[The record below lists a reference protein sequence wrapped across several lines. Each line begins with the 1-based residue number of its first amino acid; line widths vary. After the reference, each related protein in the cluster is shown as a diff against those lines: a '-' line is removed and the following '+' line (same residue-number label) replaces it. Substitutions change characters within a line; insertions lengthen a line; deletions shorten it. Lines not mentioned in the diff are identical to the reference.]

1 MRNLALLAF
10 MTLALVLG
18 ACGADAPVAGVYVAE
33 APAQPAGAQDRE
45 PNEITLELKPGGEG
59 ALVTRTDSA
68 PLKWD
73 VRDNT
78 VTLHGKSGGV
88 MVGAVTR
95 DGLTVQFPG
104 IGALLFVRMEK

>member
-1 MRNLALLAF
+1 MKNLALLVFIA
-10 MTLALVLG
+10 LALVLG
-18 ACGADAPVAGVYVAE
+18 ACEADVPVAGVYVAA
-33 APAQPAGAQDRE
+33 APAQTVGAEERE

-73 VRDNT
+73 LRDET

-88 MVGAVTR
+88 MIGAVTR
-95 DGLTVQFPG
+95 DGLKVQFPG
-104 IGALLFVRMEK
+104 VGELLFVRMKK